1 MPRTAI
7 ISIDGHVKAS
17 RAGYRDYLKTQHLEA
32 NNDSVKA
39 AEEAGVPDAGNIHPE
54 YPIESQWDSKSRL
67 ETLEGVGCVAEV
79 LFPNGQ
85 PFQMNRL
92 DDAAR
97 AGDPG
102 LAEAGRRAYNRWLVD
117 FCSQA
122 PKQRS
127 GQAVVS
133 FDDVEQ
139 AVADVHWAK
148 ENGLGGIM
156 CPPLQPGGTYF
167 FDPQLDPIWAAIQ
180 ETELVLSQHGGAG
193 LPGYSPPGF
202 ASIMTLAIENGFYS
216 ARSLWQLIL
225 GGVFERFPN
234 LKVAHIETQVHFL
247 QPAMESIEM
256 RLSLTGNDWQAFARM
271 MGRESTLTR
280 LPSEVVGTNC
290 FLGVS
295 PFSPSQIPLD
305 RLVGKDEH
313 QEPLPGFHFGV
324 DAAMYG
330 LDYPHFESIL
340 RHNDRQL
347 GDLVS
352 HPSVTEDDVRKILFD
367 NAAALYHFDVEALQP
382 FVDRVGFEPSDVL
395 ASSAV

>member
-17 RAGYRDYLKTQHLEA
+17 RAGYRDYLEKQYLEPY
-32 NNDSVKA
+32 NESIKA

-54 YPIESQWDSKSRL
+54 YPPESQWDSKSRL

-85 PFQMNRL
+85 PFQQNRL
-92 DDAAR
+92 DDTAR
-97 AGDPG
+97 AGNAE

-117 FCSQA
+117 FCGQA
-122 PKQRS
+122 PTQRS
-127 GQAVVS
+127 GQAAVS
-133 FDDVEQ
+133 FDDIDHAIAEI
-139 AVADVHWAK
+139 HWAK

-167 FDPQLDPIWAAIQ
+167 FDPKLDPIWAAIQ
-180 ETELVLSQHGGAG
+180 ETGLVLSQHGGAG

-225 GGVFERFPN
+225 GGVFERFPD

-256 RLSLTGNDWQAFARM
+256 RLSMNDNDWQTFARM
-271 MGRESTLTR
+271 MGRDSTLTH
-280 LPSEVVGTNC
+280 LPSEVVGINC
-290 FLGVS
+290 FLGIS
-295 PFSPSQIPLD
+295 PFSPSQIPID

-313 QEPLPGFHFGV
+313 QEPIPGFHFGV

-340 RHNDRQL
+340 RVNDKQL

-352 HPSVTEDDVRKILFD
+352 HPSVTEGDVRKILF
-367 NAAALYHFDVEALQP
+367 
-382 FVDRVGFEPSDVL
+382 
-395 ASSAV
+395 

>member
-17 RAGYRDYLKTQHLEA
+17 RAGYREYLEKRYLEA
-32 NNDSVKA
+32 YNDSVKA
-39 AEEAGVPDAGNIHPE
+39 AEEAGTPDAGNIHPE

-97 AGDPG
+97 ASDSE
-102 LAEAGRRAYNRWLVD
+102 LAAAGRRAYNRWLVD
-117 FCSQA
+117 FCAQA
-122 PKQRS
+122 PTQRS

-133 FDDVEQ
+133 FDDVDQ
-139 AVADVHWAK
+139 AIKDIYWAK
-148 ENGLGGIM
+148 EHGLGGIM
-156 CPPLQPGGTYF
+156 CPPLYPGGTYF
-167 FDPQLDPIWAAIQ
+167 FDPKLDPIWDAIQ
-180 ETELVLSQHGGAG
+180 ETGLVLSQHGGAG

-216 ARSLWQLIL
+216 ARSLWQLIV
-225 GGVFERFPN
+225 GGVFERFPG

-256 RLSLTGNDWQAFARM
+256 RLSMADNDWQTFARM
-271 MGRESTLTR
+271 MGRHSTLSR

-295 PFSPSQIPLD
+295 PFSPSQIPID
-305 RLVGKDEH
+305 RLVGKDQN

-340 RHNDRQL
+340 RQND
-347 GDLVS
+347 
-352 HPSVTEDDVRKILFD
+352 T
-367 NAAALYHFDVEALQP
+367 
-382 FVDRVGFEPSDVL
+382 
-395 ASSAV
+395 